1 MNAPLDT
8 AANNG
13 VGRGSRW
20 LWPPLT
26 VALLTVA
33 GSLALSLHLGL
44 KACPLCFYQRTF
56 AMSAAAVLL
65 MGATTRERD
74 ARLLGLLVWPLVV
87 AGLGLAAFHVYLEA
101 AGKLECPA
109 GLAGIGSAPQ
119 QSLAAYVVL
128 FVSLLPSL
136 AGTCAA
142 YCCRATS
149 LFGGAA
155 TKPGGVRRAVRLAAA
170 VAGRDMRRL
179 LLPRDVPLRRRGAG
193 RPVGLCLR
201 RQFAAAATGERAQ
214 PAARRLPRAVRARS
228 GGGRSQR
235 VVISP
240 CPLDR
245 STAAA

>member
-8 AANNG
+8 VADNG

-20 LWPPLT
+20 LWPPLA

-142 YCCRATS
+142 YCCRATA

-155 TKPGGVRRAVRLAAA
+155 LGGLLAYACVVSSPPPQQAKEPNLPLDGCRVPYAPPEAA
-170 VAGRDMRRL
+170 VG
-179 LLPRDVPLRRRGAG
+179 P
-193 RPVGLCLR
+193 
-201 RQFAAAATGERAQ
+201 
-214 PAARRLPRAVRARS
+214 
-228 GGGRSQR
+228 
-235 VVISP
+235 
-240 CPLDR
+240 
-245 STAAA
+245 